1 MRKIILILSL
11 ILLTNV
17 SVDAQNRRRE
27 PRKQIDRTERQ
38 EMRVQRMT
46 DMMASTYN
54 LSADQKAQLKDLN
67 TKWLSRNLFNRQ
79 NKSVNKKQNRRYPC
93 FTNDSTCL
101 GTPTLYKEVRM
112 KQLEKEITE
121 YRSELKR
128 ILTDKQYKEYERKIQ
143 EGVKQAEAR

>member
-67 TKWLSRNLFNRQ
+67 TK
-79 NKSVNKKQNRRYPC
+79 
-93 FTNDSTCL
+93 
-101 GTPTLYKEVRM
+101 
-112 KQLEKEITE
+112 
-121 YRSELKR
+121 
-128 ILTDKQYKEYERKIQ
+128 
-143 EGVKQAEAR
+143 